1 MRQICKFKRK
11 LMKKLFLIIG
21 APGSGKTTDA
31 SLIAKEDDKYA
42 HFSTGD
48 LLRAEVASGS
58 ELGKKIDS
66 FISKGNLVP
75 LEVVVNA
82 IISAIKGSEKSNIII
97 DGYPRSV
104 EQMTE
109 LDKVLSAQNE
119 INLRGVIEVDV
130 SEAIARERVLGRARG
145 ADDNNEVFNNRMKVY
160 LDPIE
165 AIRKFYKGKNLL
177 HVVNGERT
185 IEPIVADIKKLIENL

>member
-1 MRQICKFKRK
+1 
-11 LMKKLFLIIG
+11 MKKLFLIIG

-31 SLIAKEDDKYA
+31 SLIAQEDAKFA

-48 LLRAEVASGS
+48 LLRSEVASGS
-58 ELGKKIDS
+58 ELGKLIDG

-75 LEVVVNA
+75 LDVVVNA
-82 IISAIKGSEKSNIII
+82 IVSAIKSSDKSNVII

-109 LDKVLSAQNE
+109 LDKVLAAQSE
-119 INLRGVIEVDV
+119 IALKGVIEVDV
-130 SEAIARERVLGRARG
+130 SEAVARERVLGRARG

-160 LDPIE
+160 LEPIE
-165 AIRKFYKGKNLL
+165 AIRKFYKEKGLL
-177 HVVNGERT
+177 HVVNGERA
-185 IEPIVADIKKLIENL
+185 IEPIVADIKALVNSL

>member
-1 MRQICKFKRK
+1 
-11 LMKKLFLIIG
+11 MKKLFLIIG

-31 SLIAKEDDKYA
+31 SLIAQEDAKFA

-58 ELGKKIDS
+58 DLGKLIDG

-75 LEVVVNA
+75 LDVVVNA
-82 IISAIKGSEKSNIII
+82 IVSAIKSSDKSNVII

-119 INLRGVIEVDV
+119 IALKGIIEVDV
-130 SEAIARERVLGRARG
+130 SEAVARERVLGRARG

-160 LDPIE
+160 LEPIE
-165 AIRKFYKGKNLL
+165 AIRKFYKEKGLL
-177 HVVNGERT
+177 HVVNGERA
-185 IEPIVADIKKLIENL
+185 IEPIVADVKALVNSL